1 MRQRI
6 GAAAG
11 PFFLS
16 LPLTT
21 STKGMRLGGAIR
33 ACCFGLAE
41 LLLDWARRQG
51 VRSWELRAATSLAG
65 LWRDKE
71 RTEEARELLA
81 PVYGQFTEGFETT
94 DLKAAKPLV
103 D

>member
-1 MRQRI
+1 LLRTKGELILMEGTQNAA
-6 GAAAG
+6 GAAEDL
-11 PFFLS
+11 FL
-16 LPLTT
+16 
-21 STKGMRLGGAIR
+21 KA
-33 ACCFGLAE
+33 
-41 LLLDWARRQG
+41 LDWARRQG

-71 RTEEARELLA
+71 RTEEACELLA

>member
-1 MRQRI
+1 MDI
-6 GAAAG
+6 IAGA
-11 PFFLS
+11 S
-16 LPLTT
+16 LDAE
-21 STKGMRLGGAIR
+21 GAL
-33 ACCFGLAE
+33 FGELAE
-41 LLLDWARRQG
+41 LVGAESAGAVQAMLKPILRTSGGDEPRR
-51 VRSWELRAATSLAG
+51 